1 MMSSASCAFASFPLL
16 AMSYLFFKL
25 LVLRSVRVSLRRLA
39 RPETVLPVCV
49 AVR

>member
-1 MMSSASCAFASFPLL
+1 
-16 AMSYLFFKL
+16 MSYLFCKL
-25 LVLRSVRVSLRRLA
+25 LVLRSVRVSLRRLT